1 MSKERHRNK
10 MMYLSRWMFAIL
22 AWGLVVSVVV
32 QTFWAGMAIF
42 NNPIYWKN
50 HIVFV
55 HFFEMVP
62 ILMLIV
68 AFAGRLPKKL
78 CWQSAG
84 LIGLIFIQYFTAN
97 LKIVGMLHP
106 VIALGLF
113 FMSWNVARQSG
124 TWHLST
130 EQGGKEK

>member
-1 MSKERHRNK
+1 MSRERYRNK
-10 MMYLSRWMFAIL
+10 MMYLSRWMFMIL

-42 NNPIYWKN
+42 KNPVYWKN
-50 HIVFV
+50 HMMFV
-55 HFFEMVP
+55 HFFEIVP

-68 AFAGRLPKKL
+68 AFTGRLPKKL

-84 LIGLIFIQYFTAN
+84 LLGLLFMQYFTAN
-97 LKIVGMLHP
+97 LKSVGAFHP

-113 FMSWNVARQSG
+113 WLSWNVARLSG
-124 TWHLST
+124 TSHLFM